1 MTDTHD
7 SIREYWDRDASFY
20 DRSASHAVSD
30 PLEAAAW
37 RAVMTQVLPEPPA
50 SILDVGAGTGSLT
63 LLAAEL
69 GHRVTALDLSEGML
83 SKARE
88 KAAARGLD
96 VGFVV
101 GSAMAP
107 PAGPFDVV
115 MERHVLWT
123 MLDPVAALRAWRD
136 VTAQGGRLVLF
147 EGVWHEQ
154 GVVAVLKDSAATVT
168 RRVMGVPDHHHAPYP
183 DDVLAKLPLAG
194 AGSPLPYI
202 GAAEA
207 GGWSRIR
214 IHRLRDIEWAAR
226 SHEPWPLR
234 WLEHRLKYALV
245 ADRG

>member
-30 PLEAAAW
+30 PLEAATW

-50 SILDVGAGTGSLT
+50 SILDAGAGTGSLT

-96 VGFVV
+96 VEFEV

-115 MERHVLWT
+115 MERHLLWT
-123 MLDPVAALRAWRD
+123 MPDSVAALSEANEDIKTMLSARA
-136 VTAQGGRLVLF
+136 V
-147 EGVWHEQ
+147 E
-154 GVVAVLKDSAATVT
+154 
-168 RRVMGVPDHHHAPYP
+168 
-183 DDVLAKLPLAG
+183 
-194 AGSPLPYI
+194 
-202 GAAEA
+202 
-207 GGWSRIR
+207 
-214 IHRLRDIEWAAR
+214 
-226 SHEPWPLR
+226 
-234 WLEHRLKYALV
+234 
-245 ADRG
+245 